1 MKYHL
6 LSVKSQKY
14 ILSVNSS
21 EQTMSERRK
30 DNGYDYGLCPPHLRY
45 ATTFTCSGV
54 LSTQPMS
61 HPKHFQSSKFL
72 KKNCSKNCVKTLR
85 DEFLR
90 SPDKN
95 LWFVSFSKTSLK
107 SPIALKTPIR
117 IMSLFP
123 FHCFA
128 TSPPRS

>member
-1 MKYHL
+1 MLTFFQTFCYWPTLPKNYKTR
-6 LSVKSQKY
+6 KSRRSKK
-14 ILSVNSS
+14 IISLKSS
-21 EQTMSERRK
+21 IDACQAER
-30 DNGYDYGLCPPHLRY
+30 
-45 ATTFTCSGV
+45 T
-54 LSTQPMS
+54 
-61 HPKHFQSSKFL
+61 KFL

-117 IMSLFP
+117 IMFLFP
-123 FHCFA
+123 FHCLA
-128 TSPPRS
+128 TSPPQKSYINHKICLEVSTLMA